1 VLGAWCLVF
10 SLELGAWCLEVLY
23 MPKFNYVAMDAHGKE
38 SKGTLEVASQN
49 EAIGRV
55 KEMGLFPTK
64 IVETDKEKGKAKVDK
79 KAAPGPAGKS
89 AKKKG
94 AMNLQIKIPGLSGG
108 VKSKVLTTF
117 TRQLATLVDA
127 GLPLLRGLR
136 VLEKQERNATL
147 KNILAELALGIEGGS
162 TFSEALAQ
170 HPKVFN
176 RLFVN
181 MVKAGELG
189 GVLEVVLQR
198 LSEFMEKAQ
207 KIKGKV
213 IAAMFYPVAVLI
225 VATAI
230 LIILMVKVVPS
241 FQSVFE
247 GMLDGAQLPAFTRL
261 VLGISSMIKDHIVY
275 TTAGIAVLVV
285 IFLFFIK
292 TKFGRYAWDKFKL
305 KVPVVGPVVS
315 KVAIARF
322 TRTLGTLVSSGVPIL
337 QALTIVKETAGNV
350 IIGNAVNA
358 VHESVKEGETITAP
372 LEASGVF
379 PPMVISMVDVGE
391 QTGALPE
398 MLLKIADNY
407 DEEVDNAVS
416 AMTSLL
422 EPIMI
427 VFLAVIVGS
436 IVIAMFLPLIELM
449 NRVGDSGS
457 GGKGEKE

>member
-1 VLGAWCLVF
+1 
-10 SLELGAWCLEVLY
+10 
-23 MPKFNYVAMDAHGKE
+23 MPKFNYVAMDSHGKE
-38 SKGTLEVASQN
+38 TKGTLEVNSQN

-64 IVETDKEKGKAKVDK
+64 IVEVEKVKEKPDK
-79 KAAPGPAGKS
+79 KGGAKGAGGRAPVK
-89 AKKKG
+89 KKKG
-94 AMNLQIKIPGLSGG
+94 QINIKIPGLGG
-108 VKSKVLTTF
+108 RVKSKVLTTF

-136 VLEKQERNATL
+136 VLEKQERNPTL
-147 KNILAELALGIEGGS
+147 KNIIGELALSIEGGS
-162 TFSEALAQ
+162 TFSEGLAQ

-189 GVLEVVLQR
+189 GVLEVVLAR

-213 IAAMFYPVAVLI
+213 IAAMFYPCAVLV

-230 LIILMVKVVPS
+230 LIVLMIFVVPK
-241 FQSVFE
+241 FKEVFN

-261 VLGISSMIKDHIVY
+261 VLGISEAIKDHILV
-275 TTAGIAVLVV
+275 TIGVAIVVWIAFML
-285 IFLFFIK
+285 IIR
-292 TKFGRYAWDKFKL
+292 TKGGRRVFDKVKL
-305 KVPVVGPVVS
+305 KAPVLGPVVT
-315 KVAIARF
+315 KVAISRF

-337 QALTIVKETAGNV
+337 QALTIVKETSGNV
-350 IIGNAVNA
+350 IVGSAVQA
-358 VHESVKEGETITAP
+358 IHDSVKEGETITAP
-372 LEASGVF
+372 LEASKVF
-379 PPMVISMVDVGE
+379 PPMVVSMVDVGE

-407 DEEVDNAVS
+407 DEEVDNAVA

-436 IVIAMFLPLIELM
+436 IVIAMFLPLIALM
-449 NRVGDSGS
+449 NGMGDG
-457 GGKGEKE
+457 GGKGGGD

>member
-1 VLGAWCLVF
+1 
-10 SLELGAWCLEVLY
+10 
-23 MPKFNYVAMDAHGKE
+23 MPKYNYVAMDPHGKE
-38 SKGTLEVASQN
+38 TKGTLEVASQN

-64 IVETDKEKGKAKVDK
+64 IVEVDKNKEKVAVDK
-79 KAAPGPAGKS
+79 KGKPAK
-89 AKKKG
+89 AKAKGKKG
-94 AMNLQIKIPGLSGG
+94 GGANIQIKIPGLSGR
-108 VKSKVLTTF
+108 VKPKVLTTF

-147 KNILAELALGIEGGS
+147 RDIIGELALSIEGGS
-162 TFSEALAQ
+162 TFSEGLAQ

-189 GVLEVVLQR
+189 GVLEVVLNR

-213 IAAMFYPVAVLI
+213 IAAMFYPVAVLV

-241 FQSVFE
+241 FKQVFE
-247 GMLDGAQLPAFTRL
+247 GMLEGSQLPAFTRL
-261 VLGISSMIKDHIVY
+261 VLGISEIIKDHIIWTV
-275 TTAGIAVLVV
+275 IVLFILFV
-285 IFLFFIK
+285 IFQLIVR
-292 TKFGRYAWDKFKL
+292 TKFGRLAWDKVKL
-305 KVPVVGPVVS
+305 KMPVVGPVVS
-315 KVAIARF
+315 KVAISRF

-350 IIGNAVNA
+350 IVSNAVNS

-372 LEASGVF
+372 LEASGIF

-407 DEEVDNAVS
+407 DDEVDNAVA

-436 IVIAMFLPLIELM
+436 IVIAMFLPLIDLM
-449 NRVGDSGS
+449 NRVGDSS
-457 GGKGEKE
+457 PGGKKDE

>member
-1 VLGAWCLVF
+1 
-10 SLELGAWCLEVLY
+10 
-23 MPKFNYVAMDAHGKE
+23 MPKFNYVAMDSHGKE
-38 SKGTLEVASQN
+38 TKGTLEVNSQN

-64 IVETDKEKGKAKVDK
+64 IVEVEKVKEKPDK
-79 KAAPGPAGKS
+79 KTAAKGGGGRAGKP
-89 AKKKG
+89 KKKG
-94 AMNLQIKIPGLSGG
+94 EINIKIPGLGG
-108 VKSKVLTTF
+108 RVKSKVLTTW

-136 VLEKQERNATL
+136 VLEKQEKNPTL
-147 KNILAELALGIEGGS
+147 KNIIGELALSIEGGS
-162 TFSEALAQ
+162 TFSEGLAQ

-189 GVLEVVLQR
+189 GVLEVVLAR

-213 IAAMFYPVAVLI
+213 IAAMFYPCAVLV

-230 LIILMVKVVPS
+230 LIVLMVFVVPK
-241 FQSVFE
+241 FKEVFA

-261 VLGISSMIKDHIVY
+261 VLGISEAIKDHLII
-275 TTAGIAVLVV
+275 TIAVAIVV
-285 IFLFFIK
+285 WICFMLIIR
-292 TKFGRYAWDKFKL
+292 TKGGRRVFDKVKL
-305 KVPVVGPVVS
+305 KAPVFGPVVT
-315 KVAIARF
+315 KVAISRF

-337 QALTIVKETAGNV
+337 QALTIVRDTSGNV
-350 IIGNAVNA
+350 IIGSAVQA
-358 VHESVKEGETITAP
+358 IHDSVKEGETITAP
-372 LEASGVF
+372 LEASKVF
-379 PPMVISMVDVGE
+379 PPMVVSMVDVGE

-407 DEEVDNAVS
+407 DEEVDNAVA

-427 VFLAVIVGS
+427 VFLAVVVGS
-436 IVIAMFLPLIELM
+436 IVIAMFLPLIALM
-449 NRVGDSGS
+449 NNVGDSG
-457 GGKGEKE
+457 GKGGGD

>member
-1 VLGAWCLVF
+1 MAKF
-10 SLELGAWCLEVLY
+10 S
-23 MPKFNYVAMDAHGKE
+23 YVAMDQKGKE
-38 SKGTLEVASQN
+38 QKGTIEVGSQN

-64 IVETDKEKGKAKVDK
+64 IVEVDKPKADKKSAVPAAGKA
-79 KAAPGPAGKS
+79 AR
-89 AKKKG
+89 KKG
-94 AMNLQIKIPGLSGG
+94 GMSVNINIRIPGLGGG
-108 VKSKVLTTF
+108 VKAKVLTTF

-147 KNILAELALGIEGGS
+147 RGIIGQLALSIEGGS

-189 GVLEVVLQR
+189 GVLEVVLNR

-213 IAAMFYPVAVLI
+213 VAAMFYPVAVLV
-225 VATAI
+225 VAVGI
-230 LIILMVKVVPS
+230 LILLMVKVVPQ
-241 FQSVFE
+241 FRTVFD
-247 GMLDGAQLPAFTRL
+247 GMGMQLPAFTVF
-261 VLGISSMIKDHIVY
+261 VLKCSEIVKDHIVV
-275 TTAGIAVLVV
+275 VLLSLVGLWILV
-285 IFLFFIK
+285 WLFGK
-292 TKFGRYAWDKFKL
+292 TKLGRRTIDTLKL
-305 KVPVVGPVVS
+305 KMPVIGPVIN
-315 KVAIARF
+315 KVAISRF
-322 TRTLGTLVSSGVPIL
+322 TRTLGTLISSGVPIL

-350 IIGNAVNA
+350 VISNAVND

-372 LEASGVF
+372 LEASRVF

-407 DEEVDNAVS
+407 DDEVDNAVA

-427 VFLAVIVGS
+427 VFLAVVVGS
-436 IVIAMFLPLIELM
+436 IVIAMFLPLIEMM
-449 NRVGDSGS
+449 NSMGGAGDAGDS
-457 GGKGEKE
+457 